1 MAWRTAV
8 GDNDAEPVDRPDL
21 TAPRSAPADKVLSAP
36 NNPAEV
42 QRQAE
47 LSPKSTLGPRRS
59 NGRKGARSAEGGRM
73 PRIPVAAA
81 LKKLWIVL
89 VIVVVVAVAGFCVH
103 RLRGIFGAHDNR
115 PITSGI
121 SDEIKPFNPKHVVY
135 EVYGPPGAVA
145 NINYLDINAQP
156 RRVDNVPLPWT
167 LSVTTTL
174 PSVSV
179 NVVAQGDSDQIGCR
193 IIVNDVVK
201 EERSN
206 SGVNAETFC
215 IVKSA

>member
-1 MAWRTAV
+1 M
-8 GDNDAEPVDRPDL
+8 G
-21 TAPRSAPADKVLSAP
+21 RS
-36 NNPAEV
+36 
-42 QRQAE
+42 
-47 LSPKSTLGPRRS
+47 
-59 NGRKGARSAEGGRM
+59 
-73 PRIPVAAA
+73 PVAAT
-81 LKKLWIVL
+81 LRKLWIAL
-89 VIVVVVAVAGFCVH
+89 VIVLVVAVATFAVH
-103 RLRGIFGAHDNR
+103 RLRGIFGDHDNR

-121 SDEIKPFNPKHVVY
+121 ADDIKPFNPKHVVY

-156 RRVDNVPLPWT
+156 RRVSNAPLPWT

-201 EERSN
+201 DERS
-206 SGVNAETFC
+206 SAGVNAQTFC

>member
-1 MAWRTAV
+1 MV
-8 GDNDAEPVDRPDL
+8 
-21 TAPRSAPADKVLSAP
+21 
-36 NNPAEV
+36 
-42 QRQAE
+42 
-47 LSPKSTLGPRRS
+47 
-59 NGRKGARSAEGGRM
+59 
-73 PRIPVAAA
+73 RIPVAAVA
-81 LKKLWIVL
+81 RKFWIVL
-89 VIVVVVAVAGFCVH
+89 IIVAVVAVAGFAVV
-103 RLRGIFGAHDNR
+103 RLRGFFGVHDNR
-115 PITSGI
+115 PITSGMA
-121 SDEIKPFNPKHVVY
+121 DDIKPFNPKHVVY
-135 EVYGPPGAVA
+135 EVYGPPGTTA

-201 EERSN
+201 DERSIN
-206 SGVNAETFC
+206 GVRAETFC

>member
-1 MAWRTAV
+1 
-8 GDNDAEPVDRPDL
+8 L
-21 TAPRSAPADKVLSAP
+21 
-36 NNPAEV
+36 
-42 QRQAE
+42 
-47 LSPKSTLGPRRS
+47 
-59 NGRKGARSAEGGRM
+59 AEGDWVVK
-73 PRIPVAAA
+73 IPIANGVKKVWVA
-81 LKKLWIVL
+81 L
-89 VIVVVVAVAGFCVH
+89 VIVLVVAVAGFCVN
-103 RLRGIFGAHDNR
+103 RLRGVFGNHDNR

-121 SDEIKPFNPKHVVY
+121 ADDIKPFNPKHVVY
-135 EVYGPPGAVA
+135 EVYGPAGTVA

-201 EERSN
+201 DERSAN
-206 SGVNAETFC
+206 EMNAQTFC